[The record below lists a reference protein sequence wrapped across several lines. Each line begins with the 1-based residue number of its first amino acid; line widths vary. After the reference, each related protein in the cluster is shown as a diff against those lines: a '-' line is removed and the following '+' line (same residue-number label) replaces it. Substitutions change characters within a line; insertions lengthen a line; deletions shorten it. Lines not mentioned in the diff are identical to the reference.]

1 MSFFSKKSRSPHA
14 LPAIWAALVL
24 LATSSCNLTKDV
36 DIDLPDYERQPVVE
50 CYLEP
55 GKPFRLLLSQS
66 YAFFDPFG
74 LDSNFLNRTL
84 LQDAEVRISYAG
96 NTVILDNT
104 FSFEV
109 SPFKLFN
116 YTAAETVPYNPGTEY
131 NLYIRLPNGLEVTG
145 STVMLPLVPIDSIKI
160 EFSEGSSGKA
170 RVLTYISD
178 DPTQENH
185 YRRMLN
191 YSSLDSVPVQD
202 FIFPD
207 RTATNGLI
215 AFGTGY
221 ELLEGDTVFNTVFHI
236 SREYYDFIESL
247 QLAVLGN
254 VNPFAQP
261 SPIKSNVQGSADPIG
276 IFTGLSYVRDTT
288 IIAR

>member
-1 MSFFSKKSRSPHA
+1 MLFFSKKSRSPRA
-14 LPAIWAALVL
+14 LPMLWAALAL
-24 LATSSCNLTKDV
+24 FAASCNLTKDV
-36 DIDLPDYERQPVVE
+36 DITLPEYERQPVVE

-84 LQDAEVRISYAG
+84 LQDADVRISYAG
-96 NTVILDNT
+96 KTVVLANT
-104 FSFEV
+104 FSFEP

-116 YTAAETVPYNPGTEY
+116 YTAAEIVPYNPGVNYT
-131 NLYIRLPNGLEVTG
+131 LDIRLPNGLEITG
-145 STVMLPLVPIDSIKI
+145 STRMLPRVPIDSIKV
-160 EFSEGSSGKA
+160 EFLQGPDSKA
-170 RVLTYISD
+170 RILTYISD
-178 DPTQENH
+178 DPAEENF

-191 YSSLDSVPVQD
+191 YGSLDSIPVQD
-202 FIFPD
+202 FIFAD
-207 RTATNGLI
+207 RTVTNNII

-221 ELLEGDTVFNTVFHI
+221 ELNLGDTVFNTVFHI
-236 SREYYDFIESL
+236 SREYYDFTESL

-261 SPIKSNVQGSADPIG
+261 SPIKSNVRGSANPLG
-276 IFTGLSYVRDTT
+276 IFTSLSYVRDTT
-288 IIAR
+288 IIAQ